1 MRIAMFTNNYKPF
14 IGGVPISIERLSK
27 GLRELGHEVYIFAPS
42 YDENIYGVNKDEEEN
57 VIRYKSLRNK
67 NLKGGMVIPNMFD
80 LDIEKYFR
88 ELKIDVIHAH
98 HPMLV
103 GNTAQY
109 LSKKYNVPLI
119 FTYHTRYEQ
128 YLHNIKAYEIL
139 ENHQNKCPVNPLRK
153 AEGKILEYT
162 KEKFVPGYIKIFSNS
177 CDLVFSPTNLIK
189 DYLEETGVKS
199 RIKVMPTGLDE
210 SYFKESTEEDEKVN
224 LIREKYK
231 GDKKYLFCTV
241 SRLTKEKNLDFLI
254 NGLKVLKNQIRD
266 NFRLM
271 IIGKGP
277 YKKKLEENINELG
290 LQDNV
295 VFLNSI
301 DNKLIANYYRAS
313 DLFLFSSKSE
323 TQGIVLLE
331 AMAAR
336 VPVVALKASGVV
348 EVVKNGQNGFMT
360 EEDTLKWSSKIKEI
374 LEDEELFKALKK
386 NAYNTALS
394 YLSSNIAK
402 QVEETYSFLIYKR
415 KSYSGYKETFR
426 NYSNYMSLSSILK
439 RVNLKA

>member
-27 GLRELGHEVYIFAPS
+27 GLIELGHEVYIFAPS
-42 YDENIYGVNKDEEEN
+42 YDENMYGVNSDEEEN

-67 NLKGGMVIPNMFD
+67 KLKGGIVIPNMFD
-80 LDIEKYFR
+80 LDIEKYFK

-139 ENHQNKCPVNPLRK
+139 ENRQNKSSSSPLLK
-153 AEGKILEYT
+153 AEGKLLEYT
-162 KEKFVPGYIKIFSNS
+162 QEKLVPGYIKLFSNS

-199 RIKVMPTGLDE
+199 KIKVMPTGLDE
-210 SYFKESTEEDEKVN
+210 SYFKENEEVNEKVKF
-224 LIREKYK
+224 IREKYK

-241 SRLTKEKNLDFLI
+241 SRLTKEKNLDFMI
-254 NGLKVLKNQIRD
+254 KGLNELKEKIDD

-277 YKKKLEENINELG
+277 YKRELEENINELG
-290 LQDNV
+290 LQNNV

-301 DNKLIANYYRAS
+301 DNTVITNYYRAS

-336 VPVVALKASGVV
+336 VPVVALKASGVI
-348 EVVKNGQNGFMT
+348 EVVKNGENGFMT
-360 EEDTLKWSSKIKEI
+360 EEDTLKWSLKIKEI
-374 LEDEELFKALKK
+374 LENEELFKVLKQGAYDTALKYM
-386 NAYNTALS
+386 A
-394 YLSSNIAK
+394 SNIAK
-402 QVEETYSFLIYKR
+402 EVEETYNFLVYK
-415 KSYSGYKETFR
+415 KKEYSGYKETFR
-426 NYSNYMSLSSILK
+426 NYMSLSTILK
-439 RVNLKA
+439 KVNLKA

>member
-42 YDENIYGVNKDEEEN
+42 YDETLYKENSDEEEN
-57 VIRYKSLRNK
+57 VIRYKSLKNK
-67 NLKGGMVIPNMFD
+67 KLKGEIVIPNMFD

-88 ELKIDVIHAH
+88 KLNIDVIHVH

-139 ENHQNKCPVNPLRK
+139 EKHQKDNSINPLRK
-153 AEGKILEYT
+153 AEEKLLKYT
-162 KEKFVPGYIKIFSNS
+162 KEKFVPGYIKLFSNS
-177 CDLVFSPTNLIK
+177 CDLIFSPTALIK

-199 RIKVMPTGLDE
+199 NIKVMPTGLDE
-210 SYFKESTEEDEKVN
+210 SYFKEDEETNKEVKY
-224 LIREKYK
+224 IREKYK

-241 SRLTKEKNLDFLI
+241 SRLTKEKNLDFMI
-254 NGLKVLKNQIRD
+254 KGLNELKEKIGD
-266 NFRLM
+266 NFRIM

-277 YKKKLEENINELG
+277 YKRELEENINELG
-290 LQDNV
+290 LQNNV

-301 DNKLIANYYRAS
+301 DNKVITNYYRAS

-336 VPVVALKASGVV
+336 VPVVALKASGVI
-348 EVVKNGQNGFMT
+348 EVVKNEENGFMT
-360 EEDTLKWSSKIKEI
+360 EEHTSEWSLKIKEI
-374 LEDEELFKALKK
+374 LENEELFKILKQGAYDTALKYM
-386 NAYNTALS
+386 A
-394 YLSSNIAK
+394 SNIAK
-402 QVEETYSFLIYKR
+402 EVEETYNLLVYK
-415 KSYSGYKETFR
+415 KKVYSDYRDTFR
-426 NYSNYMSLSSILK
+426 NYRNYMSLSTILK
-439 RVNLKA
+439 KVNLKV